1 MSGLTFDQAANA
13 LFIAFSLER
22 NPDEKKL
29 TPGSIENALLGSGL
43 TARHV
48 NLINHIPPAEEAQ
61 AGILLTL
68 PGEQWLPVLGAGYEA
83 FVLAAD
89 GSRLRPLEVS
99 DLANVDHGWVFH
111 ENLASVSRILPFL
124 RQHKARL
131 IEILGSSLII
141 NFFGLLL
148 PLFSSFVYDKVLG
161 NGITATLWGLVIGLA
176 IVMVIDFC
184 LKVIRTILAE
194 RFSIASETDIDH
206 GMFHNLLEA
215 RANTLPGVGD
225 LLEKYKQVVSY
236 RDFLS
241 STYLLSLADLPFLGL
256 FLVVIALV
264 SGPLVLVPIVCGAA
278 MMAVSAF
285 FTLPV
290 LGYDRQARQASA
302 QRLGLMTD
310 VLAGREAIVGSVLGN
325 ELARRWRQASV
336 TSTTASSL
344 ARYWRGLGMTLVGSI
359 SYASYIAVMVGGV
372 YMIENRSLT
381 SGGLLAASMLTSR
394 AMANVASVITLV
406 IRYRE
411 FRIAL
416 RELDL
421 VLPKTQ
427 ATHLLPSHARMHGSV
442 RFDKVSCRLVQNAQP
457 VLSQIN
463 FVITPGEMVG
473 IAGAPGAGKTTLLR
487 LVTGI
492 LQPSEGQVLI
502 DDTPLDKLSP
512 DDLSWNIGY
521 KPQDCCLLDGTI
533 EDNVRA
539 GRPQMTP
546 AVKQDILAASG
557 LGRSFQESG
566 LNWAT
571 PIGPRGVN
579 LSGGQRQLVALARAL
594 LFDPALLLLDEP
606 TNGLDSALEAHLA
619 EQLTLRKGKSTI
631 LVSTHSRNTLMAC
644 DRIIVVG
651 QSRLQA
657 DGPRDKIMRG

>member
-1 MSGLTFDQAANA
+1 MSGLNFAHAANA
-13 LFIAFSLER
+13 LFVALSLNIDSDAE
-22 NPDEKKL
+22 EL
-29 TPGSIENALLGSGL
+29 TADNLASALLGSGS
-43 TARHV
+43 TARPV
-48 NLINHIPPAEEAQ
+48 TLINHIPPAGDAQ
-61 AGILLTL
+61 TGLLLAL
-68 PGEQWLPVLGAGYEA
+68 PDDQWLPVLGAAYEA

-99 DLANVDHGWVFH
+99 DLAEVTHGFSFH

-124 RQHKARL
+124 QQHKARL
-131 IEILGSSLII
+131 IEIISCSLII
-141 NFFGLLL
+141 NFFALLL

-184 LKVIRTILAE
+184 LKIIRTILAE

-215 RANTLPGVGD
+215 RANMLPGMGD
-225 LLEKYKQVVSY
+225 LLEKYKQVLSY

-241 STYLLSLADLPFLGL
+241 STYLLALADLPFLGL
-256 FLVVIALV
+256 FLVVIAMV

-290 LGYDRQARQASA
+290 LGYDRQARQASG

-310 VLAGREAIVGSVLGN
+310 VLSAREAIVGSVLGN

-359 SYASYIAVMVGGV
+359 SYGSYIAVMVGGV
-372 YMIENRSLT
+372 YMIDNRSLT

-411 FRIAL
+411 FRTAL

-421 VLPKTQ
+421 ILPKTE
-427 ATHLLPSHARMHGSV
+427 TPHVLPSHGRLQGSV
-442 RFDKVSCRLVQNAQP
+442 RFDKVSCQLVQNAQP
-457 VLSQIN
+457 VLSAIN
-463 FVITPGEMVG
+463 FTINPGEMVG

-487 LVTGI
+487 LVAGI

-502 DDTPLDKLSP
+502 DDTPIGKLSP

-539 GRPQMTP
+539 GRPQMSP
-546 AVKQDILAASG
+546 AIKQDILLASG
-557 LGRSFQESG
+557 LARSFQECG
-566 LNWAT
+566 LSWAT
-571 PIGPRGVN
+571 SVGPRGNN

-606 TNGLDSALEAHLA
+606 TNGLNSALEAHLA
-619 EQLTLRKGKSTI
+619 DQLTQRKGKHTI
-631 LVSTHSRNTLMAC
+631 LVSTHSRNILMAC

-651 QSRLQA
+651 QAHILA
-657 DGPRDKIMRG
+657 DGPRDKVMR